1 MKPKL
6 LIAGCGSVARYVI
19 DIISVENNFSIV
31 GAVDLESGS
40 MIGEKINGIKVLC
53 RLDDINDIY
62 DPSEI
67 SIILGHGD
75 VSRKYEVF
83 EYFKQKNFKFVSVIS
98 SKSSISITARIGF
111 GCIINPGAVIMP
123 NVIIG
128 NHVII
133 HSQTVIEH
141 DNIIGDFTNIAPGV
155 SLGGN
160 VTIGEKSYIY
170 TGAIVVPHIRIGNNC
185 IIGAGAVV
193 IRDVMDKQ
201 TVVGVPA
208 KPIVGT

>member
-6 LIAGCGSVARYVI
+6 LIAGCGSQARYVI

-53 RLDDINDIY
+53 RLDDIHDIY
-62 DPSEI
+62 NPSEV
-67 SIILGHGD
+67 SIIIAYGD
-75 VSRKYEVF
+75 VSRKFEAS
-83 EYFKQKNFKFVSVIS
+83 EYFKKRNYKYLNVIS
-98 SKSSISITARIGF
+98 SRSSISITVKIGF

-123 NVIIG
+123 NAIIG

-133 HSQTVIEH
+133 HSQAVIEH
-141 DNIIGDFTNIAPGV
+141 DNIIGDFSNIAPGV

-160 VTIGEKSYIY
+160 VSIGEKSYIY
-170 TGAIVVPHIRIGNNC
+170 TGASVIPNINIGNNS

-193 IRDVMDKQ
+193 IKDVMDNQ

-208 KPIVGT
+208 KSIV